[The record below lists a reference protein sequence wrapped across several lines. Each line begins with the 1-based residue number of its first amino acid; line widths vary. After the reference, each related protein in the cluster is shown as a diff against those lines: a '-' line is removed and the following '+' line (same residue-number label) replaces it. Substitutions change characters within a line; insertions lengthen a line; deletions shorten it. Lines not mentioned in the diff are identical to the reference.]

1 MEDDFGLSIDMM
13 PSFED
18 TLDHTDDELLDLPS
32 FPRTSQSRESSE
44 ESIRFN
50 PSHVDDS
57 EDDSYVAQSEL
68 PRRTKQ
74 KVEKPVPDIE
84 AVARDF
90 VAQAYSNIMGSV
102 IQSSVLGSLQNMA
115 GQNNDQQV
123 PSRSRNTGRDSPDQ
137 ASSDRFETTYSDS
150 DYEDDDD
157 DEDVTMGMSDQS
169 RRDELVDSNISE
181 DASSLNIEDEFDFL
195 DDYGSSPEKK

>member
-1 MEDDFGLSIDMM
+1 MSIDMM

-50 PSHVDDS
+50 PSHFDDS

>member
-50 PSHVDDS
+50 PSHFDDS

>member
-50 PSHVDDS
+50 PSHFDDS

-123 PSRSRNTGRDSPDQ
+123 PSQSRNTGRDSPDQ

>member
-50 PSHVDDS
+50 PSHFDDS

-123 PSRSRNTGRDSPDQ
+123 PSRSRNTGRDSPYQ